1 MKFIIIGINAYMLIS
16 YFMDVDTS
24 NSDASIGFGF
34 IALMVV
40 LTIINIPLYIVYK
53 VIDKKAKRLC
63 PAGGVN
69 VKVGLTICPMCKFDF
84 AKSAGA

>member
-53 VIDKKAKRLC
+53 VIDKKGSVCAL
-63 PAGGVN
+63 P
-69 VKVGLTICPMCKFDF
+69 VGLM
-84 AKSAGA
+84 

>member
-1 MKFIIIGINAYMLIS
+1 MKFVIIGINAYMLIS
-16 YFMDVDTS
+16 YFMDIDASDSDT
-24 NSDASIGFGF
+24 SIGFGF

-40 LTIINIPLYIVYK
+40 LTVINIPLYIVYK

-63 PAGGVN
+63 PACGVN
-69 VKVGLTICPMCKFDF
+69 VAVGLTICPMCKFDF